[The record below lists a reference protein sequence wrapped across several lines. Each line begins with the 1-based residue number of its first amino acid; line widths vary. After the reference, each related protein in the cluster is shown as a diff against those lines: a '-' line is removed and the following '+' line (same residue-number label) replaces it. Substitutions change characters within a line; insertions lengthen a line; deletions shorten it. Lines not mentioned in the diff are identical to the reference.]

1 VERKLLCLRYS
12 LTQAGKALMGH
23 SHRLHNGKRHC
34 TSPISAS
41 FFVLIGAILV
51 RKNSSSSRSTHLHSS
66 NNHLHNTDT
75 PLYLVPGLLYPWLIA
90 LTAFH
95 LLPAVRCHG
104 FYLSLS
110 YALPLVTV
118 TCSPP
123 LDSTIDLLQRLA
135 RYASPRFRRTATP
148 VSGHH
153 RNQAARRYLIT
164 ITLA

>member
-1 VERKLLCLRYS
+1 
-12 LTQAGKALMGH
+12 MGH
-23 SHRLHNGKRHC
+23 SHRLHNGKRPC

-51 RKNSSSSRSTHLHSS
+51 RKIAVAADPHTFTVPTTACTILIHLCTRCRVYCMLGVLLSRPFVSCLPST
-66 NNHLHNTDT
+66 
-75 PLYLVPGLLYPWLIA
+75 VMA
-90 LTAFH
+90 LSF
-95 LLPAVRCHG
+95 
-104 FYLSLS
+104 SLS

-135 RYASPRFRRTATP
+135 RYAPPRFRRTATP

-153 RNQAARRYLIT
+153 RNQAARRSCIT
-164 ITLA
+164 STLA